1 MKSRILAI
9 GKVRGAQASLCD
21 EYAKR
26 LMGGFSVRELAT
38 QNQKAENEAIL
49 AALPEHAFVVI
60 LDEHGQDLTSRELA
74 HKMATWQ
81 DQGVQELVLVIGGA
95 DGLTAAVKERADFSL
110 SLGHKTWPHQ
120 LARVM
125 LIEQLYRAQQINNG
139 HPYHR
144 D

>member
-1 MKSRILAI
+1 MKSRILAV
-9 GKVRGAQASLCD
+9 GKVRGAQAALCD
-21 EYAKR
+21 EYIKR
-26 LMGGFSVRELAT
+26 LTGGFSVRELAT

-49 AALPEHAFVVI
+49 AALPAQSFVVI

-74 HKMATWQ
+74 HKMAAWQ
-81 DQGVQELVLVIGGA
+81 DQGVSELVLVIGGA
-95 DGLTAAVKERADFSL
+95 DGLTAAVKERADFCL

>member
-1 MKSRILAI
+1 MKTRILAV
-9 GKVRGAQASLCD
+9 GKAKGAQAALCD

-26 LMGGFSVRELAT
+26 LMGGFSCRELAT
-38 QNQKAENEAIL
+38 QNQKVENEAIM
-49 AALPEHAFVVI
+49 AAISPQAFVVI
-60 LDEHGQDLTSRELA
+60 LDERGQDLSSRELA
-74 HKMATWQ
+74 QKIAVWQ

-95 DGLTAAVKERADFSL
+95 DGLTQDVKERADFSL

-125 LIEQLYRAQQINNG
+125 LIEQLYRAQQINKG